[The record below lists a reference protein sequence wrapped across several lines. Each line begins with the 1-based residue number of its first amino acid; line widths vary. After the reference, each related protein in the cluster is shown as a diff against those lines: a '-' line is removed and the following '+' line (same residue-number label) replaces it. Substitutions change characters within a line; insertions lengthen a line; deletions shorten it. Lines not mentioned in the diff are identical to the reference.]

1 MTLGWILATPDPA
14 LAIVFLIIGLPADPG
29 TSCCSR
35 SPAWRTQASCD
46 MVWDGS
52 LLRDLLVQTLVV
64 ALLIIFIF
72 LDRRDHTRRIQEMRR
87 ENERLQQALIDHMNR
102 LAE

>member
-1 MTLGWILATPDPA
+1 
-14 LAIVFLIIGLPADPG
+14 
-29 TSCCSR
+29 
-35 SPAWRTQASCD
+35 

-52 LLRDLLVQTLVV
+52 LLHDLLVQTPVV

-72 LDRRDHTRRIQEMRR
+72 LDRRDHARTIQEMRQ

>member
-1 MTLGWILATPDPA
+1 
-14 LAIVFLIIGLPADPG
+14 
-29 TSCCSR
+29 
-35 SPAWRTQASCD
+35 

-52 LLRDLLVQTLVV
+52 LLRDLLVQTPVV
-64 ALLIIFIF
+64 ALLVIFIF
-72 LDRRDHTRRIQEMRR
+72 LDRRDHTHTIQEMRR

>member
-1 MTLGWILATPDPA
+1 
-14 LAIVFLIIGLPADPG
+14 
-29 TSCCSR
+29 
-35 SPAWRTQASCD
+35 

-52 LLRDLLVQTLVV
+52 LLRDLLVQTPVV

-72 LDRRDHTRRIQEMRR
+72 LDRRDHTRTIQEMRR